1 MKLIT
6 TLIICAAASS
16 FQMME
21 DISTWI
27 LKTPRRI
34 FSELKDDRWAI
45 NDSILSI
52 PITEEININ
61 EQCDTI
67 YVADV
72 IHDNRQD
79 LHRINVW
86 KNNSHRVL
94 YYTESKVS
102 SYDKKLSVYYN
113 LVKSWEPDLIR
124 HIGNEAQ
131 LNICPIT
138 EHYLARIIF
147 NKGATRIDTVSFCN
161 LGEIDRFT
169 IAQLDSI
176 RKVVMMTKKMD
187 SIKSDKDSVHIAI
200 TAIDNTAKNLSTGHN
215 QKPPQS
221 IWQRFVDWLRKIWE
235 AIFG

>member
-1 MKLIT
+1 
-6 TLIICAAASS
+6 
-16 FQMME
+16 MME

-72 IHDNRQD
+72 IHDNRN
-79 LHRINVW
+79 HSINVW

-94 YYTESKVS
+94 YYTESTVS

-131 LNICPIT
+131 RNICPIT
-138 EHYLARIIF
+138 VHYLARIIF
-147 NKGATRIDTVSFCN
+147 NRGATRIDTVSFCN

-169 IAQLDSI
+169 IAQLDSL
-176 RKVVMMTKKMD
+176 RKVVM
-187 SIKSDKDSVHIAI
+187 
-200 TAIDNTAKNLSTGHN
+200 
-215 QKPPQS
+215 
-221 IWQRFVDWLRKIWE
+221 
-235 AIFG
+235 